1 MSNLS
6 GRLSGFVVFCFF
18 FFRIRNSYGLSIKG
32 KEEFRASSSRASI
45 SKITNLHS
53 PKSILMEALLQKKAF
68 KDHCR
73 FDSKILIRIQSTQNI
88 LYGALIVTQITKTML
103 NE

>member
-1 MSNLS
+1 MSNLR
-6 GRLSGFVVFCFF
+6 GRLFGVSGFFLESELVMASLQ
-18 FFRIRNSYGLSIKG
+18 RG

-68 KDHCR
+68 KDRCR